1 MRIQTVGA
9 ASAAKSFQPQTQSRL
24 KPLLQPLLQV
34 RQLLQG
40 LCLIF
45 TLLFAATAPQ
55 AFADGN
61 EPAVLATP
69 VVNINS
75 AGPAELS
82 EVLVGVGLKK
92 AEQIVQWR
100 EQNGPFKSIDELTQ
114 VKGIGPSTIE
124 KNRPRI
130 KL

>member
-24 KPLLQPLLQV
+24 KPLLQPLLQ
-34 RQLLQG
+34 G

-55 AFADGN
+55 AFAEGN

-92 AEQIVQWR
+92 AELIVQWR
-100 EQNGPFKSIDELTQ
+100 EQNGPFKSVDDLAQ
-114 VKGIGPSTIE
+114 VKGIGTSTIE